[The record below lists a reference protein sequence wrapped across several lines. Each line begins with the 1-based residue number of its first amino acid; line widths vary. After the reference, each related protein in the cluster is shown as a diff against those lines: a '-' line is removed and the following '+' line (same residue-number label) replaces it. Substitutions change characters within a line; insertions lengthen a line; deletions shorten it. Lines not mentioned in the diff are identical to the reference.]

1 MWFALLFTVFGM
13 IVGILTT
20 VMVYC
25 IVEYCYRARGTSVA
39 SARAAPS
46 DSSDDD
52 SDLFGASDGYRVD
65 VAESACNNGDPEREG
80 CRRRIMS
87 PKEAVEL
94 DTMIREGR
102 IPPTGGPPIQHRQAR
117 YPDHQQPYTSW
128 GGP

>member
-13 IVGILTT
+13 IVGVLTT

-39 SARAAPS
+39 STRAAPA

-65 VAESACNNGDPEREG
+65 VAESAGNHGDPV
-80 CRRRIMS
+80 S
-87 PKEAVEL
+87 
-94 DTMIREGR
+94 
-102 IPPTGGPPIQHRQAR
+102 Q
-117 YPDHQQPYTSW
+117 
-128 GGP
+128 